1 MTNKTKGIIA
11 LIVASLGF
19 ALMSIFVK
27 LAGDGISFQQ
37 KVVFRN
43 SISMI
48 ISFVMVVKS
57 SEPTGLKKK
66 NIPLLILRSTL
77 GTVGMLLFF
86 FSIDRLEVTADAQ
99 ALNKLSSFFLI
110 AFSFLFLK
118 ERVKKSQIIA
128 IVIAFMGALLIIKPS
143 FNQEMFP
150 YVTSILAAMCAGGAY
165 TILRALGNHVKFY
178 AMVLF
183 FSSFSVIALLP
194 WVIATYEP
202 MTNIQI
208 FYMVLVGITATLGQF
223 GTTLAYKYAPAKDIS
238 IFNFSNLIFVSLI
251 AIPVLG
257 EVPDYISIIGYF
269 VIFGASFYMFK
280 YNK

>member
-1 MTNKTKGIIA
+1 MTYKTKGIIA
-11 LIVASLGF
+11 LLIASLGF
-19 ALMSIFVK
+19 AFMSIFVK
-27 LAGDGISFQQ
+27 LAGDLPFQQ

-48 ISFVMVVKS
+48 ISFIMVNRTS
-57 SEPTGLKKK
+57 APTGLKSK
-66 NIPLLILRSTL
+66 NLPLLILRSSL

-86 FSIDRLEVTADAQ
+86 YSIDNLDITSDAQ

-110 AFSFLFLK
+110 AFSFIFLREK
-118 ERVKKSQIIA
+118 VRLSQIIA
-128 IVIAFMGALLIIKPS
+128 ILIAFVGALLIIKPS

-183 FSSFSVIALLP
+183 FSSFSVLILLP
-194 WVIATYEP
+194 WVILTYVP
-202 MTNIQI
+202 MSLEQI
-208 FYMVLVGITATLGQF
+208 FYMVLTGLAATVGQF

-238 IFNFSNLIFVSLI
+238 IFNFSNLVFVALI

-257 EVPDYISIIGYF
+257 EFPDYISIIGYI
-269 VIFGASFYMFK
+269 VIFSASYYMFK
-280 YNK
+280 FNK